1 MRRERM
7 ERMDGEEEE
16 GGAMIIYSHTVRQ
29 PALCLKQ
36 GTDIFTPKIHTN

>member
-16 GGAMIIYSHTVRQ
+16 GGAMIIYSQVTQ
-29 PALCLKQ
+29 YGDLP
-36 GTDIFTPKIHTN
+36 